1 MPYVHQ
7 KTWVQLAPK
16 IRNLSLWESPYGMGA
31 ARKRALST
39 SGPVTVLP
47 LQPSVPPLPQPAPGS
62 IQTPQQL
69 AWALAE
75 QSQRVL
81 TQPNPSQPANW
92 LSAQYSQYVPRTSVF
107 GTTEQPANWL
117 AAMASQGAQIPMATT
132 APLVRVGMGQA
143 PFPATPCYDVT
154 GDVIDCGGS
163 SAGLT
168 IVNPLPGQDTYTGY
182 SLPASSSPSPSPS
195 TTNSL
200 AAWFQANQSMVLLG
214 GAALFGLA
222 LISGI
227 GRR

>member
-16 IRNLSLWESPYGMGA
+16 IRNLSLKESPWGFGQYSATTLTPQEVAWQKVMAAQLVPGGPTPSGVTTPFSYPYGG
-31 ARKRALST
+31 T
-39 SGPVTVLP
+39 NW
-47 LQPSVPPLPQPAPGS
+47 LQSMKQQRSVPVASL
-62 IQTPQQL
+62 
-69 AWALAE
+69 
-75 QSQRVL
+75 
-81 TQPNPSQPANW
+81 SQPANW
-92 LSAQYSQYVPRTSVF
+92 
-107 GTTEQPANWL
+107 
-117 AAMASQGAQIPMATT
+117 AAAEASQRGF
-132 APLVRVGMGQA
+132 GQA
-143 PFPATPCYDVT
+143 PFPATPCYDDS
-154 GDVIDCGGS
+154 GNVIDCAGS

-182 SLPASSSPSPSPS
+182 SLPATSSPSPSPS

-222 LISGI
+222 LISGM

>member
-16 IRNLSLWESPYGMGA
+16 IRNLSLKESP
-31 ARKRALST
+31 
-39 SGPVTVLP
+39 
-47 LQPSVPPLPQPAPGS
+47 
-62 IQTPQQL
+62 
-69 AWALAE
+69 W
-75 QSQRVL
+75 
-81 TQPNPSQPANW
+81 
-92 LSAQYSQYVPRTSVF
+92 
-107 GTTEQPANWL
+107 
-117 AAMASQGAQIPMATT
+117 
-132 APLVRVGMGQA
+132 GMGQA
-143 PFPATPCYDVT
+143 PFPATPCYDDS
-154 GDVIDCGGS
+154 GNVIDCAGS

-182 SLPASSSPSPSPS
+182 SLPASSSPS

-222 LISGI
+222 LISGM